1 MHLFTI
7 QFKIILF
14 LLGLFLSRIALAQ
27 ENIQLHEI
35 EIAFHKTSSL
45 IFPAVIKSVDRG
57 SRDLIAQKAKEVE
70 NVLQLK
76 AGRENFPETNLTV
89 ITADGM
95 LHQFTVNYAKNP
107 ETLSMRVM
115 ANTDLTNQEPIIFQ
129 SDLTESNLERYAQ
142 DIIEREDS
150 RSITKQ
156 KEYKITLALN
166 GIYICDNTMFFHF
179 RMSNHSNINYDV
191 DFLRLFIEDKQKM
204 KRTASQELDIR
215 PMYTYGNDK
224 LIPANSEHDVV
235 YALNKFTIPDAK
247 NLMIEM
253 FEQNGGRHL
262 TLSVKN
268 KQIVNAQLLP

>member
-115 ANTDLTNQEPIIFQ
+115 ANTDLTNQESIIFQ

>member
-57 SRDLIAQKAKEVE
+57 SRDLIAQKANEVE

-191 DFLRLFIEDKQKM
+191 DLLRLFIEDKQKM
-204 KRTASQELDIR
+204 TRTASQELDIR